1 MYVVLKTTQPNAAND
16 SQTKP
21 IWQWRRRDDTRS
33 KCAGWRKCSIYTRV
47 TGKST
52 QSACDN
58 IFVQCLFGLPTSWC
72 LHFVVSFIQRT
83 QLQIDEL
90 DTEQQ
95 KHDIS
100 LYNVKRCLLY
110 CSTLVFDDESVPKPK
125 SRPYANNCHSFKLN
139 NNKQP

>member
-16 SQTKP
+16 NQ
-21 IWQWRRRDDTRS
+21 QNQYCNGDDDTRS
-33 KCAGWRKCSIYTRV
+33 KCARWRKCSIYTHV
-47 TGKST
+47 TGKT
-52 QSACDN
+52 THSACDVRSM
-58 IFVQCLFGLPTSWC
+58 FVWSAAEMVFALFCILYPT
-72 LHFVVSFIQRT
+72 HTV

-110 CSTLVFDDESVPKPK
+110 CSTLVFDDESVSKPN

-139 NNKQP
+139 NNNKQL